1 MSADVRSSHMR
12 VTTNASWLIVCRVG
26 SDFLSL
32 LLFVVISRSFGPA
45 GIGEFSYGFAIA
57 TLLLVIAT
65 LGIDSFGVREYS
77 QIAPA
82 NRSTWMAELLGT
94 QIVVVAMAVSGL
106 FVYLLLT
113 RAAASTWVVVAALT
127 SYQVLVALAR
137 TLFIPA
143 ISAQQMVGPAVLD
156 LICRATAVGVAVF
169 LIKSSATSVA
179 WALVGFPLAG
189 VLLLVVAAMSAFRQ
203 DTKLGIKISR
213 NALHKIGLA
222 LWSYAAAEL
231 IAQIFARIGLFVLA
245 IESGVAATGLYAA
258 GLKLLELACMPL
270 VFLGVAAYPRLIQQH
285 GANPAAF
292 RNLANRLLWVMVLT
306 SGGIAWGLYYVAPAL
321 VIPILGAKFVGT
333 ESVVRAMAAVAVVQ
347 AAEAIMWPVLLAAG
361 LQIARLRAI
370 SAATLLSLALNVLL
384 IPRFGVNGAILASF
398 LSLLTIVFLFCLP
411 LRSVLGPR
419 LMQRPILA
427 LAVSIFVAVATALCL
442 KNQGFSVQGFASI
455 VAFLGAALAMFWR
468 FGRTT

>member
-1 MSADVRSSHMR
+1 
-12 VTTNASWLIVCRVG
+12 
-26 SDFLSL
+26 
-32 LLFVVISRSFGPA
+32 
-45 GIGEFSYGFAIA
+45 
-57 TLLLVIAT
+57 
-65 LGIDSFGVREYS
+65 
-77 QIAPA
+77 
-82 NRSTWMAELLGT
+82 MAELLGT

-270 VFLGVAAYPRLIQQH
+270 VFLGVAAYQQH